1 MQECWLVPGNV
12 LVFELTRLPSLRI
25 TRGWIVAR
33 SKAET
38 LSATRLYHR
47 RPSTRRGSNN
57 NPRNS
62 LPRSCGRP
70 VRFRLD
76 IRLVIAVYLCR
87 IVLRGVLVIRRNGT
101 ARNDPSKNTIRIALF
116 NDFLSILAEG
126 NLDTE
131 RRWQLLC
138 PRRGSCLYWRPRNVS
153 VTRILFKRLVT
164 VVVSVIRSLQTF
176 MQIYIFLHMIEQM
189 VSTYIRSCFTY
200 YVF

>member
-1 MQECWLVPGNV
+1 MRECWLVAGNV
-12 LVFELTRLPSLRI
+12 LVFESTRLPSFRI

-33 SKAET
+33 SKVET

-47 RPSTRRGSNN
+47 RPSTGRG
-57 NPRNS
+57 RIII
-62 LPRSCGRP
+62 RKFTACSCGRS

-101 ARNDPSKNTIRIALF
+101 TRNDPSKNTIRIALF

-131 RRWQLLC
+131 KRWQLLC
-138 PRRGSCLYWRPRNVS
+138 PRRGSCLHWRPRNVS
-153 VTRILFKRLVT
+153 VTRFLFKRLVI
-164 VVVSVIRSLQTF
+164 VVVSVIRSLRTF
-176 MQIYIFLHMIEQM
+176 MQIYILLHMIEQM
-189 VSTYIRSCFTY
+189 VSTYVHSCFT
-200 YVF
+200 